1 MRSKATGSGGHA
13 GGTDGSPLVWTPL
26 PRTAAGRTSTP
37 YYLVTI
43 GNAISWGSAREYLH
57 RFGIGVNE
65 WRVMAHIAN
74 DPGCTGAGISGF
86 LRIDKSVVSRS
97 LKRLVEKG
105 LVGIDA
111 RDSMRRVYLTE
122 HGVTLHDDIL
132 PIALRREEILLN
144 GLDAAERAQLIEIL
158 RKVHANL
165 TEMNEFDHPSGEL
178 DATDEGSAVGGVSVP
193 GEVSA
198 VDDTSAEGDAR
209 AADDVSPLDDASP
222 SGAASA
228 AGVIRD

>member
-1 MRSKATGSGGHA
+1 MRSKSTDTGGRA
-13 GGTDGSPLVWTPL
+13 GDSPAPLPLRRDPL

-74 DPGCTGAGISGF
+74 DPGCTGAGISSF

-97 LKRLVEKG
+97 LKSLAEKG
-105 LVGIDA
+105 LVGVDP

-122 HGVTLHDDIL
+122 LGVALHDDIL
-132 PIALRREEILLN
+132 PIALRREDILLN
-144 GLDAAERAQLIEIL
+144 GLDSEERDKLIEML
-158 RKVHANL
+158 RKMHANL
-165 TEMNEFDHPSGEL
+165 SAMNEFDHRADALQTSTAEESGDGPE
-178 DATDEGSAVGGVSVP
+178 
-193 GEVSA
+193 
-198 VDDTSAEGDAR
+198 
-209 AADDVSPLDDASP
+209 
-222 SGAASA
+222 
-228 AGVIRD
+228 